1 MSNTLDSKRIAKN
14 TLLLY
19 VRMFLTMIVSLYTSR
34 VVLNT
39 LGVED
44 YGVYNVTGGV
54 VAMFSFF
61 NTAMSSATQR
71 YITFALGKGDKQR
84 LNVIFNTAVVIHLGI
99 SLCVLILGETIGL
112 WFVMSKL
119 VIPAERSVAA
129 MWVYQCSILTSLVS
143 IMSVPYNADIVANE
157 KMSAFAYIS
166 ILEVILKLLIVFVLV
181 IIPADK
187 LISYAILVVCVQL
200 IIRYIYVSYCSRHFE
215 EAKIKKVFDKSLFK
229 EMASFAGWSFFGNFA
244 CILYGQGV
252 NMLLNIFFGPVVNAA
267 RGVAIQVQTAVHQF
281 AGSFQMAINPQIT
294 KSYASGN
301 LLQMHSL
308 MCRSSRF
315 SFYLLFFLILP
326 ILLETDF
333 ILTLWLKNVPD
344 NTVIFTQIMLCIMML
359 NPFSSPLTIANQ
371 ATGMIRFYQIVVGC
385 TLMSIFPISY
395 LVLLWGAPAYAVFCV
410 HFIIE
415 GIALI
420 FRMIMLR
427 KLISLSL
434 IEYVKNVYLPIVKT
448 VIVAVILPIL
458 VRIQFNEGWGRF
470 LAVGF
475 TCVVSIGFSAF
486 FIGLTKN
493 ERVFFIDKILKIL
506 KARK

>member
-166 ILEVILKLLIVFVLV
+166 ILEVILKLLIVFLLV

-187 LISYAILVVCVQL
+187 LISYSILVVCVQL
-200 IIRYIYVSYCSRHFE
+200 VIRYIYVSYCSRHFE

-267 RGVAIQVQTAVHQF
+267 RGVAMQVQTAVHQF

-301 LLQMHSL
+301 LFQMHSL

-326 ILLETDF
+326 IILETDF

-344 NTVIFTQIMLCIMML
+344 NAVIFTQIMLCIMLL

-385 TLMSIFPISY
+385 TLMTIFPISY
-395 LVLLWGAPAYAVFCV
+395 LVLWWGAPAYAVFCV

-420 FRMIMLR
+420 LRMIMLK

-434 IEYVKNVYLPIVKT
+434 IEYVKNVYLPIVNT

-458 VRIQFNEGWGRF
+458 VRMQFNEGWVRF

-506 KARK
+506 KV

>member
-294 KSYASGN
+294 KSYASGS

-315 SFYLLFFLILP
+315 SFYLLFFLIFP

-344 NTVIFTQIMLCIMML
+344 NAVIFTQIMLCIMLL

-385 TLMSIFPISY
+385 TLMTIFPISY
-395 LVLLWGAPAYAVFCV
+395 LVLWWGAPAYAVFCV

-420 FRMIMLR
+420 LRMIMLK

-434 IEYVKNVYLPIVKT
+434 IEYVKNVYLPIVNT

-470 LAVGF
+470 LTVGF

-493 ERVFFIDKILKIL
+493 ERVFFIDKILKML
-506 KARK
+506 KVRK

>member
-1 MSNTLDSKRIAKN
+1 
-14 TLLLY
+14 
-19 VRMFLTMIVSLYTSR
+19 MIVSLYTSR

-294 KSYASGN
+294 KSYASGS

-315 SFYLLFFLILP
+315 SFYLLFFLIFP

-344 NTVIFTQIMLCIMML
+344 NAVIFTQIMLCIMLL

-385 TLMSIFPISY
+385 TLMTIFPISY
-395 LVLLWGAPAYAVFCV
+395 LVLWWGAPAYAVFCV

-420 FRMIMLR
+420 LRMIMLK

-434 IEYVKNVYLPIVKT
+434 IEYVKNVYLPIVNT

-470 LAVGF
+470 LTVGF

-493 ERVFFIDKILKIL
+493 ERVFFIDKILKML
-506 KARK
+506 KVRK